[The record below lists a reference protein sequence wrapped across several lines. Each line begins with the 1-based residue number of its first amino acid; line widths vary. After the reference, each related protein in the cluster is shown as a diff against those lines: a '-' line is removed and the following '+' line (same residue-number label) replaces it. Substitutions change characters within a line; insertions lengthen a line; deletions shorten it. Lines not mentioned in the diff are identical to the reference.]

1 VAESDKSRSRLQKKG
16 SPMASQNLNER
27 YDVATLV
34 ALEQALKDVWEVLE
48 AHNPYQ
54 DWNIDPELKADL
66 TQKLMALADAGVK
79 DHHGLRDRTLNTLSI
94 GRH

>member
-1 VAESDKSRSRLQKKG
+1 MV
-16 SPMASQNLNER
+16 SQGPYER

-54 DWNIDPELKADL
+54 DWNIDPELKADV

-79 DHHGLRDRTLNTLSI
+79 DRHVLRDRTLNTLSL
-94 GRH
+94 GRPH